1 MPRDHVV
8 VALDIGTTKICTLVA
23 EVDSQRQVN
32 VVGVGTT
39 PSAGL
44 KRGVVVDI
52 DEAAQAIM
60 RSVQKCERLSG
71 YAIDSAY
78 IGVTGSH
85 ISGTNY
91 QGVVAVSPNA
101 AEITRLDVERS
112 MEAARVQA
120 IANDRE
126 ILHVLARGYTLDG
139 LDGVRDPVG
148 MAGRRL
154 EAEMHIV
161 TAATTAI
168 HNLVRCVNRAGL
180 RIDDL
185 ILQPLA
191 SSEAIL
197 SSAEKDIGIALA
209 DIGGGTTDIAVFADG
224 AVTYTGALAVAGN
237 HVTNDLSLGL
247 RAPIAAAERIKI
259 EYGNALASE
268 TDPADAVLVETYDQD
283 EGELV
288 SRRLIA
294 EIIESRMQEI
304 LMLVGAEIRRAGFD
318 GRLPAGLVLVGGASE
333 LTGLRALGRE
343 VLGLPVR
350 IGIPTGAIGLTDSIM
365 RPPYATA
372 IGLLQWAAY
381 HTEDAGAPA
390 MSLPQWKGVSR
401 LKGWFREFFPA

>member
-1 MPRDHVV
+1 MARDHIV

-32 VVGVGTT
+32 IVGVGTT

-44 KRGVVVDI
+44 RRGVVVDI
-52 DEAAQAIM
+52 DEAAQAIT

-71 YAIDSAY
+71 YSIDSAY

-85 ISGTNY
+85 ISGSNRS
-91 QGVVAVSPNA
+91 GVVAVSPNA
-101 AEITRLDVERS
+101 AEITPVDVERA
-112 MEAARVQA
+112 MEAGRVQA

-180 RIDDL
+180 QIDDL
-185 ILQPLA
+185 IFQPLA
-191 SSEAIL
+191 SSESVL
-197 SSAEKDIGIALA
+197 SPAEKDIGIALA

-224 AVTYTGALAVAGN
+224 AVTYTSALTIAGH

-247 RAPIAAAERIKI
+247 RAPYAVAEDIKI

-268 TDPADAVLVETYDQD
+268 TDPSDAVLVETYDQD

-304 LMLVGAEIRRAGFD
+304 LMLIGAEIRRAGFD
-318 GRLPAGLVLVGGASE
+318 GRLPAGLVLVGGAAQ
-333 LTGLRALGRE
+333 LAGLRALGRE
-343 VLGLPVR
+343 ALGLPVR
-350 IGIPTGAIGLTDSIM
+350 IGTPHDAIGLTDSIM
-365 RPPYATA
+365 RPAYATS

-381 HTEDAGAPA
+381 HTGDVGAPA
-390 MSLPQWKGVSR
+390 VALPQWGGMGR
-401 LKGWFREFFPA
+401 LKGWFREFFPT